1 MKIVADANLYDIQR
15 AFEGTGEL
23 VLVPGRQLDR
33 EHLKGAE
40 ALLVRSVTQV
50 DAELLKT
57 SNVRFVGTFTS
68 GADHI
73 DNTYLAS
80 RDITFVDAKGSNAN
94 AVVDY
99 CFAAL
104 AYCITKKS
112 LSLKD
117 CKIGIIGGGN
127 VGGLFA
133 EKLRRLN
140 VDVRICDPLL
150 QRAATASSLEK
161 YCSMDAVGQCDVV
174 SLHVP
179 LTMENDYPTYGL
191 IDAAFLAT
199 LPHSATLINT
209 CRGSVVDEAALLK
222 LLIKRPDLTCIVDVW
237 ENEPI
242 PNSSLVGRV
251 DIATPHIA
259 GYSVEAK
266 RRAITHVLG
275 RFRKEFDL
283 PGQEEPTYEDSKA
296 LKITNIL
303 KDDPWA
309 TVLKL
314 FPLCNFSKKFKMSY
328 AHENR
333 ADVFDRFRQ
342 NMVTR
347 REFNKMKL
355 PYTNLA
361 ETQRSILE
369 ALDMEFY

>member
-1 MKIVADANLYDIQR
+1 
-15 AFEGTGEL
+15 
-23 VLVPGRQLDR
+23 
-33 EHLKGAE
+33 
-40 ALLVRSVTQV
+40 
-50 DAELLKT
+50 
-57 SNVRFVGTFTS
+57 
-68 GADHI
+68 
-73 DNTYLAS
+73 
-80 RDITFVDAKGSNAN
+80 
-94 AVVDY
+94 
-99 CFAAL
+99 
-104 AYCITKKS
+104 
-112 LSLKD
+112 
-117 CKIGIIGGGN
+117 
-127 VGGLFA
+127 
-133 EKLRRLN
+133 
-140 VDVRICDPLL
+140 
-150 QRAATASSLEK
+150 
-161 YCSMDAVGQCDVV
+161 
-174 SLHVP
+174 
-179 LTMENDYPTYGL
+179 MENDYPTYGL

-209 CRGSVVDEAALLK
+209 CRGSVVDEEALLK
-222 LLIKRPDLTCIVDVW
+222 LLIKRTDLTCIVDVW

-242 PNSSLVGRV
+242 PNSSLVERV

-355 PYTNLA
+355 PYTNLT

>member
-33 EHLKGAE
+33 ENLKDAE

-112 LSLKD
+112 LSLED

-174 SLHVP
+174 SLRVP
-179 LTMENDYPTYGL
+179 LTMESDYPTYGL

-251 DIATPHIA
+251 DIATPHMA

-266 RRAITHVLG
+266 RRAITHVLR

-283 PGQEEPTYEDSKA
+283 PGQEEPAYEDSKA
-296 LKITNIL
+296 LKITNIS